1 LSLKD
6 DVKGKHPN
14 IIQSS
19 SKLNLGNKINNTLE
33 FVVINFPVVL
43 GEQTIQHT
51 NETKGEKNLKEIWM
65 HSLISNDGLL
75 QGELRV
81 TARTQALTISP
92 ASAKYRNLAC
102 IFKFSVVKSLS

>member
-1 LSLKD
+1 MED

-14 IIQSS
+14 IIQWGA
-19 SKLNLGNKINNTLE
+19 KLNLGNKINNNLE
-33 FVVINFPVVL
+33 FPLVL

-75 QGELRV
+75 QGELGLQPEGRL
-81 TARTQALTISP
+81 RL
-92 ASAKYRNLAC
+92 
-102 IFKFSVVKSLS
+102 SLQHQQV

>member
-1 LSLKD
+1 MSLKD

-14 IIQSS
+14 IIQSG

-75 QGELRV
+75 QGELQV

-92 ASAKYRNLAC
+92 ASASTETLLAFSSFLWSNL
-102 IFKFSVVKSLS
+102 